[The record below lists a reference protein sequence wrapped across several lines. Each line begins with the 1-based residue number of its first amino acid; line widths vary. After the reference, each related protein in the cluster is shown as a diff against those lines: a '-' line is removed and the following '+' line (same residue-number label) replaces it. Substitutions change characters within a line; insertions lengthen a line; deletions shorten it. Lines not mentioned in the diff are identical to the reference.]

1 MDWETNWHWLAPLTA
16 WLGRYAL
23 LAAMAGSG
31 AGLVLWLAGSR
42 FSRSLVTLLAVAVG
56 AAVGMHLPRWMG
68 WPIDGMGLAVG
79 GAVVL
84 GLSGYLLHST
94 WVGISL
100 SGLLALWAGT
110 AAWIVAG
117 QGARLEFQWPQIDPA
132 ADASTALATLW
143 RAMPG
148 DLPWVMPCAVAG
160 ALVSGVIVTV
170 FWPKLAR
177 VLAYSLA
184 GISLLVVAGVWAM
197 QMSRPQWL
205 ASAPKDLPT
214 QVAILLG
221 GVAVGVLIQ
230 WRLTPAP
237 TSGSGAGSRP
247 AEKP

>member
-1 MDWETNWHWLAPLTA
+1 MDWQSNWHWLAPLTA

-23 LAAMAGSG
+23 LAAMVGSAAGFI
-31 AGLVLWLAGSR
+31 LWLAGSR

-56 AAVGMHLPRWMG
+56 AVVGMHLPGWMD

-84 GLSGYLLHST
+84 GLSGFLLHNT

-100 SGLLALWAGT
+100 SGLLALWSGT
-110 AAWIVAG
+110 AAWMVAG
-117 QGARLEFQWPQIDPA
+117 RGARFEMHWPEIDPA
-132 ADASTALATLW
+132 ADASTVLATLW

-160 ALVSGVIVTV
+160 ALAAGVVITV
-170 FWPKLAR
+170 LWSKLAR

-184 GISLLVVAGVWAM
+184 GLSLLVVAGVWAM

-205 ASAPKDLPT
+205 AAVPRDVPT

-237 TSGSGAGSRP
+237 GSAGRP
-247 AEKP
+247 AAEKP